1 MAYFFSP
8 ELFSMIS
15 IKLSNKCAQ
24 EAKSVEVFW
33 LGFYTPFLNVEIGQG
48 SSISPYQGKSV
59 VFTGDHTPLSI
70 SDIGMISL
78 SSRYQIG
85 HTKSF
90 I

>member
-15 IKLSNKCAQ
+15 IKLSNKYAQ
-24 EAKSVEVFW
+24 EAKSIEVFW
-33 LGFYTPFLNVEIGQG
+33 LGFYTLFLNVEIGQG
-48 SSISPYQGKSV
+48 SSILPYQGKSV
-59 VFTGDHTPLSI
+59 VFTDDHTPLSI
-70 SDIGMISL
+70 SDTGMISL
-78 SSRYQIG
+78 SSPYQIR